1 MYKGIF
7 FTVIAHKYKNVIMIF
22 DVQLPSVINMFDT
35 CVVQVKTSQDL
46 NHKLKEDL
54 LHSRREY
61 NRIHR
66 CITFNIFFCIIS

>member
-1 MYKGIF
+1 MSD
-7 FTVIAHKYKNVIMIF
+7 M
-22 DVQLPSVINMFDT
+22 
-35 CVVQVKTSQDL
+35 CVMQVKTSHDL

-66 CITFNIFFCIIS
+66 CIAFNIFFCVISEFSK

>member
-1 MYKGIF
+1 MK
-7 FTVIAHKYKNVIMIF
+7 
-22 DVQLPSVINMFDT
+22 S
-35 CVVQVKTSQDL
+35 SQEL

-66 CITFNIFFCIIS
+66 FRLHFLLNKVVV